1 MPIVP
6 LVYAF
11 YGYVLLGLVFG
22 LYFIG
27 WGAARLDAEAGHL
40 PVALRLLLL
49 PASVAL
55 WPLLLAKLITPK
67 R

>member
-1 MPIVP
+1 MPMVQ
-6 LVYAF
+6 LVYLI
-11 YGYVLLGLVFG
+11 YGYVLLGSVFG

-27 WGAARLDAEAGHL
+27 WGAARLDAEAGHM
-40 PVALRLLLL
+40 PVTLRLLLL

-55 WPLLLAKLITPK
+55 WPLLLTALITPK